1 MTGETHT
8 GFDAA
13 TGRWVLAGAIVGSGM
28 AFVDGTVVNVALP
41 NIQADLGA
49 DVTELLWIVE
59 SYMLLL
65 SALLLIGGV
74 LGDLYGRRRVFA
86 IGTAVFG
93 AASVWSAFAPDSGE
107 LIAARTVQGFG
118 AALLVPGSLSIL
130 SATFPEAERGKAI
143 GSWSAFSALMVALGP
158 VLGGWLIDHGTWRYV
173 FLINVPFVLLVL
185 WIAARHIPES
195 RDETA
200 IRRIDWAGV
209 ALATAGLG
217 AIIYGL
223 IDGGVFGFGRPLVVA
238 ALSTGAVLLAAFVAW
253 EARAK
258 APMMPLGLFRSRN
271 FSGANL
277 ITLFLYAALG
287 GGVFFLPFAMIQVYG
302 YSATAAGAAFLPLII
317 LLSTLSR
324 WAGGLV
330 AKVGAMLPLV
340 VGCTLCAAGYALFA
354 IPGSGNYWT
363 TFFPATVV
371 LGLGMSV
378 AVAPLTTV
386 VMTSLPD
393 SHSGL
398 ASGVNN
404 TAARLAGLIAV
415 AAMGAVMA
423 VWFNANLDEQLAVLD
438 LSQAAQQAIDA
449 ERYRLAGAE
458 LPAGLA
464 EVTAAALRMAINESF
479 LSGFRVVML
488 LAAAL
493 SLASAAAAAAMIR
506 RSSAPVSGL
515 GSGG

>member
-1 MTGETHT
+1 MTADAT
-8 GFDAA
+8 FSAA
-13 TGRWVLAGAIVGSGM
+13 TGRWVLAGAIIGSGM

-41 NIQADLGA
+41 NIQSDLGA

-74 LGDLYGRRRVFA
+74 LGDIYGRRRVFA
-86 IGTAVFG
+86 IGIALFG
-93 AASVWSAFAPDSGE
+93 AASVWCAFAPDSGN

-143 GSWSAFSALMVALGP
+143 GTWSAFSALMVALGP

-173 FLINVPFVLLVL
+173 FLINIPFVLVVL
-185 WIAARHIPES
+185 WIVARHVPES
-195 RDETA
+195 RDENA
-200 IRRIDWAGV
+200 VRRIDWAGV
-209 ALATAGLG
+209 ALATAGL
-217 AIIYGL
+217 AAVIYGL
-223 IDGGVFGFGRPLVVA
+223 IDGGTFGFARPAIQA
-238 ALSTGAVLLAAFVAW
+238 ALVAGAVLLVAFVWW
-253 EARAK
+253 EARAP
-258 APMMPLGLFRSRN
+258 APMMPLWLFRSRN

-287 GGVFFLPFAMIQVYG
+287 GGIFFLPFAMIQVYG
-302 YSATAAGAAFLPLII
+302 YSATAAGAAFLPFII

-330 AKVGAMLPLV
+330 AKVGGTLPLV

-354 IPGSGNYWT
+354 VPGSGNYWT

-393 SHSGL
+393 SRAGL

-415 AAMGAVMA
+415 AAMGAVMT
-423 VWFNANLDEQLAVLD
+423 VWFNTRLDEHLAVLD

-464 EVTAAALRMAINESF
+464 AATAAALRTAIEESF

-493 SLASAAAAAAMIR
+493 SLASAAAAGTMIR
-506 RSSAPVSGL
+506 RSATTPAGP
-515 GSGG
+515 GP